1 MSNLDWDSATKIG
14 SRVRGPGASDRETV
28 IRGKSALNA
37 AQRAGA
43 AIATEK
49 KYSTAN
55 SVCSSAC
62 QGFDAQASKNT
73 ELTLNFVQAGGT
85 EGQRLT
91 KVDRSDDIIK
101 PKTVGKEV
109 GKAIEQG
116 RQKFEPTM
124 TQAELGKKI
133 GETAAT
139 VASYERGTAT
149 PDQNILSKMERV
161 LNVKLRGA
169 NIGAPR
175 LGPKKK

>member
-1 MSNLDWDSATKIG
+1 MSEDWDSATKIG
-14 SRVRGPGASDRETV
+14 SRVRGAGASDRETV

-37 AQRAGA
+37 AARSGA
-43 AIATEK
+43 AISTEK
-49 KYSTAN
+49 KYGSTN
-55 SVCSSAC
+55 
-62 QGFDAQASKNT
+62 
-73 ELTLNFVQAGGT
+73 AGGSS

-109 GKAIEQG
+109 GKAIEQA

-133 GETAAT
+133 GETSAT
-139 VASYERGTAT
+139 VATYERGTAT
-149 PDQNILSKMERV
+149 PDQTILSKMERV

>member
-1 MSNLDWDSATKIG
+1 MSNQDWDSATKIG

-43 AIATEK
+43 AISTEK
-49 KYSTAN
+49 KYAGANTA
-55 SVCSSAC
+55 S
-62 QGFDAQASKNT
+62 
-73 ELTLNFVQAGGT
+73 GT

-124 TQAELGKKI
+124 TQAALGKQI

-139 VASYERGTAT
+139 VAAYERGTAT
-149 PDQNILSKMERV
+149 PDQTILSKMERV
-161 LNVKLRGA
+161 LNIKLRGA